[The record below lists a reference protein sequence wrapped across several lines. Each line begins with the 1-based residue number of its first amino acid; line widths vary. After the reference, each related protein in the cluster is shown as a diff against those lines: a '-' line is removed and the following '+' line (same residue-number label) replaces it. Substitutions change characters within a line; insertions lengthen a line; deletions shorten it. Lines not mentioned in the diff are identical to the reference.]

1 MEALTVLA
9 VAAAAVVVNIL
20 FGFKICTSEVS
31 IRHLHGPPCPSL
43 LLGHELELRAQP
55 TVGGL
60 ETTWQKT
67 YGNTF
72 RIGGCFAQH
81 ILMTSDPKAIQ
92 HILRSSGYRYPKT
105 KDVAHLW
112 EMIVGKGLLATA
124 DSTHRRQ
131 RKILNPAFS
140 SSQLREYLSVFR
152 ATGVKISGKFHEL
165 VSQGPKEINLLQ
177 WTNRAALDIVGL
189 NATMALSTENRLRWL
204 IYPNLHCILPSS
216 STLRDLFLI
225 LNLSTALSKI
235 VPTPLFILIPTLWRF
250 LPKGLLSIIDKAPS
264 KQIKILHQFRRIA
277 NRTAHQVLT
286 NIPRD
291 TSRDIVNLL
300 ATASDE
306 MLLDEDEVLSQLA
319 NFTLAGEDTTAAAMA
334 WTLYELSRRPDYQ
347 ARVREEIRSQPADYD
362 STPLLNAAINESL
375 RLHPIVHSMSRYTVD
390 DDIIPLNEAVRTRR
404 GETWN
409 EIPVEKGQMVMV
421 SVYTYNRLPSIWG
434 DNPDEWQPER
444 FLKAEEKDKISV
456 GLHANLLNF
465 SDGVYGCIGWKYG
478 LLQVQAILVELL
490 ESFEFLDSGAE
501 LFNGIAGISL
511 MPIVKGREQE
521 GVQVPVIVRALSL

>member
-1 MEALTVLA
+1 MEALAVLAVA
-9 VAAAAVVVNIL
+9 VAAAAAVVNVL
-20 FGFKICTSEVS
+20 FGFKIRTPKAS
-31 IRHLHGPPCPSL
+31 IRHFHGPPCPSL

-60 ETTWQKT
+60 ETTWKKT

-112 EMIVGKGLLATA
+112 EMMVGKGLLATA
-124 DSTHRRQ
+124 DSTHQRQ

-152 ATGVKISGKFHEL
+152 ATGVKISGKFREL
-165 VSQGPKEINLLQ
+165 VSQGPKEINILQ

-189 NATMALSTENRLRWL
+189 TSFRCDFGALDGKSSEMADISKST
-204 IYPNLHCILPSS
+204 
-216 STLRDLFLI
+216 F
-225 LNLSTALSKI
+225 TALSKI
-235 VPTPLFILIPTLWRF
+235 VPTALLILVPTLWRF

-264 KQIKILHQFRRIA
+264 KQIKILRQFRRIA

-291 TSRDIVNLL
+291 SSRDIVNLL

-347 ARVREEIRSQPADYD
+347 ARVREEIWSQPADYD

-390 DDIIPLNEAVRTRR
+390 DDIIPLNEAVRTGR

-434 DNPDEWQPER
+434 DNPDDWQPER

-490 ESFEFLDSGAE
+490 KSFEFLDSGAE

>member
-1 MEALTVLA
+1 MEALTALA
-9 VAAAAVVVNIL
+9 VAVAVTVVVNIL
-20 FGFKICTSEVS
+20 FGFKTRTSKAN
-31 IRHLHGPPCPSL
+31 IRHLQGPPCPSL

-67 YGNTF
+67 YGSTF

-112 EMIVGKGLLATA
+112 EMMVGKGLLATA
-124 DSTHRRQ
+124 DSTHQRQ

-140 SSQLREYLSVFR
+140 SSQLREYLSVFQ
-152 ATGVKISGKFHEL
+152 ATGVKISGKFREL
-165 VSQGPKEINLLQ
+165 VSQGPKEINILQ

-189 NATMALSTENRLRWL
+189 TSFRCDFGALDGKSSEMADISKST
-204 IYPNLHCILPSS
+204 
-216 STLRDLFLI
+216 F
-225 LNLSTALSKI
+225 TALSKI
-235 VPTPLFILIPTLWRF
+235 VPTPLVILVPTLWRF
-250 LPKGLLSIIDKAPS
+250 LPKGLLSILDKAPS
-264 KQIKILHQFRRIA
+264 KQIKILRQFRRIA
-277 NRTAHQVLT
+277 NKTAHQVLT

-306 MLLDEDEVLSQLA
+306 RLLDEDEVLSQLA
-319 NFTLAGEDTTAAAMA
+319 NFTLAGEDTTAATMA

-347 ARVREEIRSQPADYD
+347 ARVREEIRSQPANYD

-390 DDIIPLNEAVRTRR
+390 DDMIPLNETIRTRR

-409 EIPVEKGQMVMV
+409 EISVKKGQMVMV
-421 SVYTYNRLPSIWG
+421 SVYTYNRLPTIWG

-444 FLKAEEKDKISV
+444 FLKAEEKDRISV

-490 ESFEFLDSGAE
+490 KSFEFLDSGAQ

-511 MPIVKGREQE
+511 MPIVRGREQE
-521 GVQVPVIVRALSL
+521 EVQVPVIVRALSL

>member
-1 MEALTVLA
+1 
-9 VAAAAVVVNIL
+9 
-20 FGFKICTSEVS
+20 
-31 IRHLHGPPCPSL
+31 
-43 LLGHELELRAQP
+43 
-55 TVGGL
+55 
-60 ETTWQKT
+60 
-67 YGNTF
+67 
-72 RIGGCFAQH
+72 
-81 ILMTSDPKAIQ
+81 MTSDPKAIQ

-112 EMIVGKGLLATA
+112 EMMVGKGRLATA
-124 DSTHRRQ
+124 DSTHQRQ

-152 ATGVKISGKFHEL
+152 ATEVKISGKFREL
-165 VSQGPKEINLLQ
+165 GSQGPKEINILQ

-189 NATMALSTENRLRWL
+189 TSFRCDLGALDGKSSEMVDISKST
-204 IYPNLHCILPSS
+204 
-216 STLRDLFLI
+216 F
-225 LNLSTALSKI
+225 TALSKI
-235 VPTPLFILIPTLWRF
+235 APTPLLILVPTLWRF

-264 KQIKILHQFRRIA
+264 KQIKILHQFRRAA
-277 NRTAHQVLT
+277 NRTAHQVLS

-306 MLLDEDEVLSQLA
+306 MLLDEDE

-347 ARVREEIRSQPADYD
+347 ARVREEIRSQSADYD

-375 RLHPIVHSMSRYTVD
+375 RLHPIMYSISRYTVD
-390 DDIIPLNEAVRTRR
+390 DDIIPLNEAIRTRR

-434 DNPDEWQPER
+434 DNLDEWQPER
-444 FLKAEEKDKISV
+444 FLKADEKDKISV

-490 ESFEFLDSGAE
+490 KSFEFLDSGAE

-511 MPIVKGREQE
+511 MPIVKGREQD
-521 GVQVPVIVRALSL
+521 GVQVPVIVRAPSL